1 MPPQRRNRPA
11 PADLDDLDRPVPRL
25 TRARPSDPVL
35 GVTTAPIPQPA
46 VTQGKAASTIPAKA
60 KTSFYVSVAAA
71 NRARAAWTW
80 TRAQEGHRSF
90 SDFIAHA
97 LAREVMRV
105 EEKYNEGKP
114 WPPLAAGEIGT
125 GKPIGS

>member
-1 MPPQRRNRPA
+1 MPPPRRNRPA
-11 PADLDDLDRPVPRL
+11 PADLEDLDRPAPRL
-25 TRARPSDPVL
+25 TRSQGGDPVL
-35 GVTTAPIPQPA
+35 GVTTTPTTQPA
-46 VTQGKAASTIPAKA
+46 ATPAGPARAGAKT
-60 KTSFYVSVAAA
+60 KTSFYVDVDAA

-97 LAREVMRV
+97 LAREVTAM
-105 EEKYNEGKP
+105 EDKHNGGKP

-125 GKPIGS
+125 GKPIST

>member
-1 MPPQRRNRPA
+1 MPPPRRNRPA
-11 PADLDDLDRPVPRL
+11 PADLDDLDRPAPRL
-25 TRARPSDPVL
+25 TRAQPSDPVL
-35 GVTTAPIPQPA
+35 GVTTAPASQPA
-46 VTQGKAASTIPAKA
+46 GTRGRGVRTASTKA

-80 TRAQEGHRSF
+80 TRAQEGHLSF

-97 LAREVMRV
+97 LACEVVRM

-114 WPPLAAGEIGT
+114 WPPMAAGEIGT